1 MRKAGPYKRLLSR
14 GILVCE
20 EDRVRLVS
28 DWETILQIAQE
39 EGQEHLSDEKQ
50 QYEHQKERKKFRESY
65 ERKGAPE
72 KHLTPVRLRGI
83 GIFGG
88 RLS

>member
-1 MRKAGPYKRLLSR
+1 M
-14 GILVCE
+14 
-20 EDRVRLVS
+20 RLVS

-50 QYEHQKERKKFRESY
+50 QYEHQKERY

-72 KHLTPVRLRGI
+72 KHVTPVRPGGI

>member
-28 DWETILQIAQE
+28 DWETHLQIVQE

-50 QYEHQKERKKFRESY
+50 QYEHQKERKKLRESY

-72 KHLTPVRLRGI
+72 KHVTPGRLGGI
-83 GIFGG
+83 RPFGG

>member
-1 MRKAGPYKRLLSR
+1 
-14 GILVCE
+14 VCE
-20 EDRVRLVS
+20 EDRVGLVS

-50 QYEHQKERKKFRESY
+50 QYEHQKDRKKFRENY

-72 KHLTPVRLRGI
+72 KHVTPVRLGGI
-83 GIFGG
+83 GTFRG

>member
-1 MRKAGPYKRLLSR
+1 M
-14 GILVCE
+14 CE

-65 ERKGAPE
+65 EGMGVPG
-72 KHLTPVRLRGI
+72 KHVTPDRLRGI